1 MLIVSPRLLLLSTLA
16 ASIVMTASGAC
27 SDQAPNTDEKNNN
40 SEKIDKPQKAPKTFS
55 SEEQKAALDFIRQHH
70 PELSHLL
77 EQLQKSRPEEFRSAL
92 RELIPQTQAILRM
105 RDRLPARYPAQLAAW
120 KRDSQIR
127 LLMARWSR
135 SQDPQIESQVRAL
148 IAERQLDRKVEL
160 EAEQQ
165 RIADQLLKVQEQL
178 KALEGDPQQLVST
191 EWDQLARRATAA
203 ARSTKT
209 PTNPKNNTPTR
220 PAKASKNPTPD
231 SPSTAPASP
240 ASSASP
246 AQS

>member
-1 MLIVSPRLLLLSTLA
+1 MPIVSPRLLLLSTLA
-16 ASIVMTASGAC
+16 ASIVMTASGAA
-27 SDQAPNTDEKNNN
+27 SDQAANTDEKNNN
-40 SEKIDKPQKAPKTFS
+40 PEKIDKPQKAPKTFS
-55 SEEQKAALDFIRQHH
+55 SEEQKAALDFIRQHQ

-105 RDRLPARYPAQLAAW
+105 RDRLPTRYPAQLAAW

-160 EAEQQ
+160 AAEQQ
-165 RIADQLLKVQEQL
+165 RIAEQLLKVQEQL

-209 PTNPKNNTPTR
+209 PTNPKSNTPTR
-220 PAKASKNPTPD
+220 PAKASKTSTPD
-231 SPSTAPASP
+231 SPSTTPASP

>member
-1 MLIVSPRLLLLSTLA
+1 MLIVSPRLLLLTTLA

-55 SEEQKAALDFIRQHH
+55 SEEQTAALDFIRQHH

-160 EAEQQ
+160 EAEKQ

-191 EWDQLARRATAA
+191 EWDQLARRYR
-203 ARSTKT
+203 RS
-209 PTNPKNNTPTR
+209 PLHENTNKPQKQHTH
-220 PAKASKNPTPD
+220 
-231 SPSTAPASP
+231 SPSKS
-240 ASSASP
+240 
-246 AQS
+246 Q